1 MQPTAPTVVTQ
12 AGFTA
17 PPQDSQATFR
27 AMLAAIAE
35 PGRVQKVEIVL
46 DAPAPLGRALAS
58 ACLTLLDF
66 ETPVWLAPGIGKAA
80 ADWIAFHTGAPLVSN
95 PAEAAFAALTEGDD
109 LLPLDRFALGSDESP
124 EDGASILLQVPGLTA
139 DTGRAWSGPGIETTR
154 RVAVDGIDAG
164 FWRARAGLAPLFP
177 RGLDIFFCTADR
189 VVALPRTTKVEG

>member
-1 MQPTAPTVVTQ
+1 MQTVTLS
-12 AGFTA
+12 GFA
-17 PPQDSQATFR
+17 EPPRDSQTTFR

-35 PGRVQKVEIVL
+35 PGLVQRVELAL

-80 ADWIAFHTGAPLVSN
+80 GDWIAFHTGAPLVTD
-95 PAEAAFAALTEGDD
+95 PAAAAFAVLAEGDD

-124 EDGASILLQVPGLTA
+124 ELGASLLVQVRGLAA
-139 DTGRAWSGPGIETTR
+139 DTGAVWTGPGIEAQR
-154 RVAVDGIDAG
+154 RVAVAGIDAR
-164 FWRARAGLAPLFP
+164 FWSARAALAPLFP
-177 RGLDIFFCTADR
+177 RGLDIFFCAGDR

>member
-1 MQPTAPTVVTQ
+1 MQTVTLS
-12 AGFTA
+12 GFA
-17 PPQDSQATFR
+17 EPPRDSQVTFR

-35 PGRVQKVEIVL
+35 PGLVQRVELAL

-80 ADWIAFHTGAPLVSN
+80 GDWIAFHTGAPLATD
-95 PAEAAFAALTEGDD
+95 PAAAAFAVLAEGDD

-124 EDGASILLQVPGLTA
+124 ELGASLLVQVRGVAA
-139 DTGRAWSGPGIETTR
+139 DAGAVWFGPGIETTR
-154 RVAVDGIDAG
+154 RVAVDGIDAR
-164 FWRARAGLAPLFP
+164 FWPARAALAPLFP
-177 RGLDIFFCTADR
+177 RGLDIFFCAGDR